1 MPKPVSSNIAKIPIF
16 LACVTV
22 ISSCTAYAQE
32 TKEIGRTTEK
42 ELKVV
47 VNATFGSLHI
57 SQGEPAK
64 VVVMESRKKR
74 GGELNYNYAIRN
86 RVGYLD
92 LTLGEGSGSGNNDD
106 GSKFRFSGL
115 ESGDWALQF
124 SDAIPI
130 SFDVELGVGKG
141 DINLSGLKVKDL
153 NLSTGASDVCLA
165 FDQPNASTIENLNI
179 EAGVSKF
186 VGRNLGNANFRH
198 FRFQGGV
205 GTFKL
210 DFTGEPAHEVD
221 ADVQVGMGLLTMVI
235 PSSIGVRVLYDKNW
249 ISRVSC
255 PDDFSADGDTE
266 YVSSNFDSARGKM
279 IIKVES
285 GVGSVK
291 IVRAD

>member
-1 MPKPVSSNIAKIPIF
+1 MSTNIAKIPIF
-16 LACVTV
+16 LACATALG
-22 ISSCTAYAQE
+22 SCIAHGQE
-32 TKEIGRTTEK
+32 PKEIGRTTEK

-47 VNATFGSLHI
+47 VNASFGSLHI
-57 SQGEPAK
+57 ARGEPAK
-64 VVVMESRKKR
+64 VVVMESRKKKS
-74 GGELNYNYAIRN
+74 GEFNYDYSIRN
-86 RVGYLD
+86 RVGYMD
-92 LTLGEGSGSGNNDD
+92 LTLGEGENAGGSDEG
-106 GSKFRFSGL
+106 GKFHFSDL
-115 ESGDWALQF
+115 SSGDWVLQF

-130 SFDVELGVGKG
+130 SFDLELGVGKG

-165 FDQPNASTIENLNI
+165 FDEANTSMIENLNI

-186 VGRNLGNANFRH
+186 VGRSLGNANFRH

-210 DFTGEPAHEVD
+210 DFSGEQPHEVD
-221 ADVQVGMGLLTMVI
+221 LDVSVGMGLLTMVI
-235 PSSIGVRVLYDKNW
+235 PSDIGVRVSYEKNW

-255 PDDFSADGDTE
+255 PEDFNSNGDTE
-266 YVSSNFDSARGKM
+266 FVSSNFDGAKGKM
-279 IIKVES
+279 IIRVES